1 MTIRKDGMGIKNVVR
16 KAVFVFAIIFVF
28 TAESQ
33 PRVADNGNGTFTNPL
48 FYEEF
53 SDPDMIRVGDDY
65 YLTGTTMHSMPGLP
79 VLHSKD
85 MVNWEFLSYA
95 LDRLDLGP
103 AYRLEGGKDIYGQ
116 GIWAPCFRFHNGTY
130 YIFSNVNGKTTQK
143 FTAKNPAGPWTRT
156 AMKRSFHDLSVLFD
170 DDPPEGGKGKVYVV
184 WGYQAINFAEL
195 NDELT
200 DIVPGTQRVIIKK
213 DAGMGEGLHFYKI
226 TRLGEGTKQ
235 TAEDANAPSRSREGK
250 YYITSACWDGRMRM
264 ACARG
269 DKPEGPYE
277 VNPAISI
284 DEDFGLAEGY
294 RLTGQGRESGPFK
307 VIKPNTRDGGRLSMH
322 QGGIIETKSGQWWG
336 FSMMDYN
343 AQGRL
348 TCLSPITWV
357 DGWPYFG
364 LAGNLKRTPRT
375 WVKPDTGTVSQPRE
389 PYERNDDFSETK
401 LKPIW
406 QWNHIPDDSK
416 WSLTERPGFLRLH
429 SLPAAELMS
438 ARNTLTQRSIG
449 PVSIPTVVMDTNG
462 MQAGDVAGLALFN
475 FPYAWIGVS
484 RGAEDSNIVQFNQL
498 TGKTESVPFKGT
510 RVWLRANCDFLKEKA
525 QFSYSTDGEKFEP
538 MGDEFTMIFQLKTF
552 QGIRYSLFNF
562 NIDKNRDRHVA
573 SLDKSG
579 SAAEPVPVSGG
590 SAGGYVD
597 FDKFTVDEVYP
608 QGFMRAIPFG
618 QVIKITTYG
627 GNCVLGVKDGN
638 LAAISAKDSSVKDK
652 DCQFKVIDRGLG
664 RVALQYGDGYVCVKA
679 PGNKGQVTLKTG
691 EPNNAETF
699 QWTENVYGDIMLMSL
714 VTDRYIRID
723 PQDCAIS
730 ADWPGPKPDRKDG
743 SCLSWEAVTSAD
755 TNSDSVAEAGNPI
768 IKDVF
773 TADPAPMVY
782 NDTVYLYV
790 GHDEAKGKEMFT
802 MWEWLCFSSK
812 DMKTWT
818 AHGLIMKVKDFK
830 WAARD
835 AWAAQVVERNGKFYL
850 YATAQH
856 DKTHPGK
863 AIGVAV
869 SDSPT
874 GPFVDARGSA
884 LVTDNMT
891 RSPNGWD
898 DIDPT
903 VLIDDDGTAW
913 LAWGNPN
920 CYLAKLKPNMIEL
933 DGTIQKIHVPNYT
946 EGPWL
951 HKRGNMYY
959 LTYAAFAHQGLSEKV
974 CYATAAKITGP
985 WTYRGILTDQAKN
998 SYTIHP
1004 GIIEYHGQWYFFYHN
1019 ATLTLNGEKGALG
1032 RRCVCVEYMYYNPDG
1047 TIQPIKQTVEGVTV
1061 PPKVNPATEATSQEK
1076 PTEAANVTSA
1086 GVSVTQDTGYDP
1098 ENWPDNPILSTTTN
1112 PYYTATEGASFSQA
1126 AGGASIGQTFTIA
1139 EDFKLQRID
1148 IFAGDGFGT
1157 AGTNTIT
1164 LALYDLTS
1172 QDTNSYSGETNL
1184 FGSGKGLQIAYKPQA
1199 PGLLLFDFS
1208 GPKQVILKAGHIYA
1222 FELQGT
1228 GKSAT
1233 LFWRRTKKDTY
1244 PGGAAYRNRSV
1255 IKEKT
1260 SNFDF
1265 AMSVYGTGVSKE

>member
-1 MTIRKDGMGIKNVVR
+1 MKNAIW
-16 KAVFVFAIIFVF
+16 KAVFGIAVVLIF

-85 MVNWEFLSYA
+85 MVNWEFLCYA

-103 AYRLEGGKDIYGQ
+103 AYRLEGGKEIYGQ
-116 GIWAPCFRFHNGTY
+116 GIWAPCFREHKGTY
-130 YIFSNVNGKTTQK
+130 YIFSNVNGKTTQM

-170 DDPPEGGKGKVYVV
+170 DDGKVYVV
-184 WGYQAINFAEL
+184 WGYQGINFAEL

-226 TRLGEGTKQ
+226 K
-235 TAEDANAPSRSREGK
+235 GK
-250 YYITSACWDGRMRM
+250 YYITSAWYMGRMKM
-264 ACARG
+264 PCARG

-294 RLTGQGRESGPFK
+294 RISGKPVAPFK
-307 VIKPNTRDGGRLSMH
+307 VIKPNTRDGGRMSMH
-322 QGGIIETKSGQWWG
+322 QGGIIDTKSGQWWG
-336 FSMMDYN
+336 FSMMEFN
-343 AQGRL
+343 GLGRL
-348 TCLSPITWV
+348 TCLSPVTWV

-364 LAGNLKRTPRT
+364 LPGNLKRTPRT
-375 WVKPDTGTVSQPRE
+375 WVKPDTGTVSEPRE
-389 PYERNDDFSETK
+389 PYERNDDFSDPK

-406 QWNHIPDDSK
+406 QWNHVPDDSK

-429 SLPAAELMS
+429 SLPAAELMA

-449 PVSIPTVVMDTNG
+449 PISIPTVVMDTNG
-462 MQAGDVAGLALFN
+462 MEAGDVAGLALFN
-475 FPYAWIGVS
+475 APYAWIGVS
-484 RGAEDSNIVQFNQL
+484 RGAEDSNIIQFNQL
-498 TGKTESVPFKGT
+498 TGKTESAPFKGT
-510 RVWLRANCDFLKEKA
+510 RVWLRTHCDFLKEKA
-525 QFSYSTDGEKFEP
+525 RFSYSTDGEKFET

-552 QGIRYSLFNF
+552 QGIRYSLFNY
-562 NIDKNRDRHVA
+562 NT
-573 SLDKSG
+573 
-579 SAAEPVPVSGG
+579 GG
-590 SAGGYVD
+590 KEGGYAD

-608 QGFMRAIPFG
+608 KGLMKPIPFG
-618 QVIKITTYG
+618 QVIKISTYG
-627 GNCVLGVKDGN
+627 GNCVLAVKDGN
-638 LAAISAKDSSVKDK
+638 LAGASAKDTFVNDT
-652 DCQFKVIDRGLG
+652 DCQFEVVDRGLG
-664 RVALQYGDGYVCVKA
+664 RVALQYGDGFICVKE

-691 EPNNAETF
+691 EATKAETF

-714 VTDRYIRID
+714 VTDRYIRIA
-723 PQDCAIS
+723 PQDCGVS
-730 ADWPGPKPDRKDG
+730 ADWPGPKPDRIDG
-743 SCLSWEAVTSAD
+743 SCLSWEAVTPAD
-755 TNSDSVAEAGNPI
+755 SKSNSVAEAGNPI

-818 AHGLIMKVKDFK
+818 AHGPIMKVKDFK

-933 DGTIQKIHVPNYT
+933 DGPIQKIHVPNYT

-1004 GIIEYHGQWYFFYHN
+1004 GIVEYHGQWYFFYHN
-1019 ATLTLNGEKGALG
+1019 AALTLNGEKGALG
-1032 RRCVCVEYMYYNPDG
+1032 RRCVCLEYLYYNPDG
-1047 TIQPIKQTVEGVTV
+1047 TIQPIKQTLEGVTV
-1061 PPKVNPATEATSQEK
+1061 PPKVNPTSETVRQEK
-1076 PTEAANVTSA
+1076 PADTANVSTA
-1086 GVSVTQDTGYDP
+1086 GVSVTQDAGYDP
-1098 ENWPDNPILSTTTN
+1098 ENWPGNPILSTTTN
-1112 PYYTATEGASFSQA
+1112 PYYTATEGVSFSQT
-1126 AGGASIGQTFTIA
+1126 AGGSNIGQTFTIA
-1139 EDFKLQRID
+1139 EDSKLQRIS

-1157 AGTNTIT
+1157 IIT

-1172 QDTNSYSGETNL
+1172 QDINSYCGQTNL
-1184 FGSGKGLQIAYKPQA
+1184 FGLGKGLQIAYKPQA
-1199 PGLLLFDFS
+1199 PGLLFFDFS
-1208 GPKQVILKAGHIYA
+1208 GPEQVVLKAGHIYA
-1222 FELQGT
+1222 FELQCA
-1228 GKSAT
+1228 GKPAPF
-1233 LFWRRTKKDTY
+1233 FWRRTKKDTY
-1244 PGGAAYRNRSV
+1244 PEGMAYRNRTA

-1260 SNFDF
+1260 NNFDF
-1265 AMSVYGTGVSKE
+1265 AMAVYGIGVSNE

>member
-1 MTIRKDGMGIKNVVR
+1 MKKWAGKI
-16 KAVFVFAIIFVF
+16 VFVIAIIFVF
-28 TAESQ
+28 TAESR

-53 SDPDMIRVGDDY
+53 SDPDMIRVGEDY

-79 VLHSKD
+79 ILHSRD
-85 MVNWEFLSYA
+85 MVNWEFLCYA
-95 LDRLDLGP
+95 FDRLDLGP
-103 AYRLEGGKDIYGQ
+103 EYRLEGGKDIYGQ
-116 GIWAPCFRFHNGTY
+116 GIWAPCFREHDETY

-143 FTAKNPAGPWTRT
+143 FVAKNPAGPWTRT

-170 DDPPEGGKGKVYVV
+170 DDGKVYVV
-184 WGYQAINFAEL
+184 WGYQGINFAQL

-200 DIVPGTQRVIIKK
+200 DIVPGTQRIIIKK

-226 TRLGEGTKQ
+226 TRLGEETKQ

-250 YYITSACWDGRMRM
+250 YYITSAWYMGRMRM
-264 ACARG
+264 PCARG

-277 VNPAISI
+277 VNPAISA
-284 DEDFGLAEGY
+284 DEDFGLAEGH
-294 RLTGQGRESGPFK
+294 RINGKPVAPFK
-307 VIKPNTRDGGRLSMH
+307 VTLPNTRDGGRLSMH
-322 QGGIIETKSGQWWG
+322 QGGIIDTKTGQWWG

-348 TCLSPITWV
+348 TCLSPVTWV

-364 LAGNLKRTPRT
+364 LPGNLKRTPRT
-375 WVKPDTGTVSQPRE
+375 WVKPDTGTVSEPRE
-389 PYERNDDFSETK
+389 PYERNDDFSGSK

-406 QWNHIPDDSK
+406 QWNHVPDDSK
-416 WSLTERPGFLRLH
+416 WSLTERPGYLRLH

-462 MQAGDVAGLALFN
+462 MKAGDVAGLALFN
-475 FPYAWIGVS
+475 APYAWIGVS
-484 RGAEDSNIVQFNQL
+484 RGAEDANINQYNQL

-510 RVWLRANCDFLKEKA
+510 KIWLRAHCDFLKEKA
-525 QFSYSTDGEKFEP
+525 KFSYSTDGEKFEP

-552 QGIRYSLFNF
+552 QGIRYSLFNY
-562 NIDKNRDRHVA
+562 NT
-573 SLDKSG
+573 
-579 SAAEPVPVSGG
+579 GG
-590 SAGGYVD
+590 GPGGYAD

-608 QGFMRAIPFG
+608 KGLMKPIPFG

-627 GNCVLGVKDGN
+627 GNCVLAVKDGN
-638 LAAISAKDSSVKDK
+638 LAAVSAKDSSVKGN

-664 RVALQYGDGYVCVKA
+664 RVALQYGDGFVCVTG
-679 PGNKGQVTLKTG
+679 PGGKGQVTLKTG
-691 EPNNAETF
+691 EATNAETF

-723 PQDCAIS
+723 PQDCGIS

-743 SCLSWEAVTSAD
+743 SCLIWEAVTPAVS
-755 TNSDSVAEAGNPI
+755 TSNSVAEAGNPI

-773 TADPAPMVY
+773 TADPAPMIY

-812 DMKTWT
+812 DIKTWT
-818 AHGLIMKVKDFK
+818 PHGSIMKVKDFK

-835 AWAAQVVERNGKFYL
+835 AWASQVVERNGKFYF
-850 YATAQH
+850 YVTAQH

-933 DGTIQKIHVPNYT
+933 DGPIQKIHVPNYT

-1004 GIIEYHGQWYFFYHN
+1004 GIVEYHGQWYFFYHN

-1032 RRCVCVEYMYYNPDG
+1032 RRCVCAEYMYYNPDG
-1047 TIQPIKQTVEGVTV
+1047 TIQPIKQTLEGITV
-1061 PPKVNPATEATSQEK
+1061 GPKTNPASETASQEN
-1076 PTEAANVTSA
+1076 PADTANVTSV

-1098 ENWPDNPILSTTTN
+1098 EKWPGNPILSTMTN
-1112 PYYTATEGASFSQA
+1112 PYYIATEGASFIQA
-1126 AGGASIGQTFTIA
+1126 AGAGTLGQTFTIA
-1139 EDFKLQRID
+1139 EDTKLQRIS

-1157 AGTNTIT
+1157 AGGNTIT

-1172 QDTNSYSGETNL
+1172 QDTNSYSGQTNL
-1184 FGSGKGLQIAYKPQA
+1184 FGSGKGLQIAYRPQA

-1208 GPKQVILKAGHIYA
+1208 GPEQVILKAGHIYA
-1222 FELQGT
+1222 FEIKGT
-1228 GKSAT
+1228 GKPGT
-1233 LFWRRTKKDTY
+1233 IFWRRTKKDTY
-1244 PGGAAYRNRSV
+1244 PEGMAYRNRTA

-1260 SNFDF
+1260 NNFDF
-1265 AMSVYGTGVSKE
+1265 AMAVYGAGASNE